1 MILTEKIIVECHFTG
16 NSYNEKPSCK
26 MHDDYHAFLLSY
38 IMTGGGGGGG
48 ELHCD
53 ESQVQS
59 LVLVVPLLLQQ
70 IRATRMRMVTTMA
83 VLKQTHRAMVTVSSR
98 L

>member
-16 NSYNEKPSCK
+16 NSYNKKPSCK

-38 IMTGGGGGGG
+38 IMTGGRR
-48 ELHCD
+48 LHCD